1 MMADAKSGGLPDWL
15 SQALGIGGG
24 LGVAAGGAY
33 NVFGNKGKSPGKSA
47 NEVLDQIPGQTKP
60 YYQPYMD
67 AGADALGTIKGQ
79 YGDLLSGDKQNQLGA
94 NYKESPGYKYLL
106 QTALQGTNNAAAA
119 GGMLGTPQHAEQNA
133 ATAEGI
139 ASQDYNNYIN
149 NQIGLYGKGLG
160 GEEHLNDQGFDANKS
175 YSDQLAQITAQK
187 SKNIF
192 SDEETNQANKAGG
205 LSDIFSG
212 LGTAGASYLGGPAGG
227 AAFKF
232 LHDKFFGGKK

>member
-1 MMADAKSGGLPDWL
+1 MMMANANSGSLPDWL
-15 SQALGIGGG
+15 STALGIGGG

-33 NVFGNKGKSPGKSA
+33 NAFGNKGKSPGKSA

-67 AGADALGTIKGQ
+67 AGGKALGTIQGE
-79 YGDLLSGDKQNQLGA
+79 YGGLLNGETQNKLGA

-149 NQIGLYGKGLG
+149 NQIGLYGKGLS
-160 GEEHLNDQGFDANKS
+160 GEEGLNEQGYNANKS
-175 YSDQLAQITAQK
+175 YADQLAQITGQK
-187 SKNIF
+187 ASNTYA
-192 SDEETNQANKAGG
+192 DEEAKQKNKAGG
-205 LSDIFSG
+205 LSDIFGG

-227 AAFKF
+227 TAFKT
-232 LHDKFFGGKK
+232 LYDKFFGGK